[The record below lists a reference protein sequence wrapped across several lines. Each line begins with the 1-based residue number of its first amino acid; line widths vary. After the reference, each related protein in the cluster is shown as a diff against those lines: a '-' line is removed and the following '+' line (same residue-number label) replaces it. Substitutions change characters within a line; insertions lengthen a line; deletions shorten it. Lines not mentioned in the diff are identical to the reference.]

1 MAEFCLQCWNRL
13 NDRRD
18 TEKDVTLSKEVD
30 LCEGCGKLCRVV
42 VSIKPAWR
50 RLKWLRGR
58 P

>member
-1 MAEFCLQCWNRL
+1 MQCWNRL
-13 NDRRD
+13 NDRKD